1 MVYFA
6 DCWLGFVVL
15 IMFVCYDF
23 GFAVVWLLVVI
34 WFVLACGVVF
44 GWVCWFC
51 DCCVIG

>member
-23 GFAVVWLLVVI
+23 GFAFVCAWGDLVCTCLWGGVWLGVLV
-34 WFVLACGVVF
+34 LRLL
-44 GWVCWFC
+44 C
-51 DCCVIG
+51 D